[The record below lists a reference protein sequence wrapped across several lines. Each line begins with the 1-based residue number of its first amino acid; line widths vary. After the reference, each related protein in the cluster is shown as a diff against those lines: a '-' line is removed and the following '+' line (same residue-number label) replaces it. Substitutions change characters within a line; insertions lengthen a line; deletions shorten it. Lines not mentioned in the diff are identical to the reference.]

1 MAKKKTTSPD
11 DEFAL
16 IYDQQCPVCSAYSA
30 AVEVEGA
37 AASGVRRIDARSD
50 DALVR
55 QAVEAGLDLDE
66 GMVLVHD
73 GKLYHGADALNRMA
87 LLAPKTGFRNRLN
100 RLLFSNPTMSRI
112 SYPALRA
119 GRNTLLRL
127 LGRSKI
133 SAGKGAR

>member
-1 MAKKKTTSPD
+1 MARKKNPPPD
-11 DEFAL
+11 DELAL

-30 AVEVEGA
+30 AVEVEDG

-50 DALVR
+50 DALVQ
-55 QAVEAGLDLDE
+55 QALAAGLDLDE
-66 GMVLVHD
+66 GMVLVHN

-87 LLAPKTGFRNRLN
+87 LLAPRTGVRNRLN
-100 RLLFSNPTMSRI
+100 RMLFSNPTMSRI
-112 SYPALRA
+112 SYPLLRG

-133 SAGKGAR
+133 SAGKTTR

>member
-1 MAKKKTTSPD
+1 MAKEKTTSPD

-30 AVEVEGA
+30 AVEVEGG

-55 QAVEAGLDLDE
+55 QAVEAGLDLDD

-87 LLAPKTGFRNRLN
+87 LLAPRTGVRNRLN
-100 RLLFSNPTMSRI
+100 RLLFSNPTMSRV
-112 SYPALRA
+112 SYPVLRA

-133 SAGKGAR
+133 SAGKQTR